1 MSAGSGAARPIACM
15 EVWGGSARFSGR
27 LSMPGN
33 DVCLVSEPH
42 RGADEGGD
50 VYYLSNCAAGLI
62 TRGILADI
70 SGHGASAAPLA
81 RALRDLMRR
90 HINTADQSRLAVDL
104 NRAFSRNVPDGR
116 FATALL
122 ATYFAP
128 TDHLIVCNAG
138 HPHPLLRRA
147 DGTWQALSAATP
159 GVVAAAGSAGAVGI
173 ANLPL
178 GVLDPIG
185 YEQFAVRLE
194 PGDRVLLYSDALI
207 EAPGR
212 GGGQLGESG
221 LLDIARGLSDG
232 DLEDPA
238 GALVR
243 RVESAGGGALEDD
256 ATVIALR
263 HTAEDPPRV
272 SWRARAS
279 ALAGML
285 GLGVTH
291 GGPGQTAMG
300 RAG

>member
-1 MSAGSGAARPIACM
+1 M

-33 DVCLVSEPH
+33 EVHLASEPH

-90 HINTADQSRLAVDL
+90 HINTADQSRLAADL
-104 NRAFSRNVPDGR
+104 NRAFSRDVPDGR
-116 FATALL
+116 FATAVL

-138 HPHPLLRRA
+138 HPHPLLRRS
-147 DGTWQALSAATP
+147 DGAWLALSAGTP
-159 GVVAAAGSAGAVGI
+159 GVVSAAGSAGAVGI

-207 EAPGR
+207 EAPGPDGR
-212 GGGQLGESG
+212 QVGEAG
-221 LLDIARGLSDG
+221 LLEIARGLSEAELD
-232 DLEDPA
+232 DPA

-243 RVESAGGGALEDD
+243 RVEALTGRALDDD

-263 HTAEDPPRV
+263 HTAENPPRV
-272 SWRARAS
+272 SWRARAA

-291 GGPGQTAMG
+291 AGPGVPRAGAMG
-300 RAG
+300 NGAAGRGISGA